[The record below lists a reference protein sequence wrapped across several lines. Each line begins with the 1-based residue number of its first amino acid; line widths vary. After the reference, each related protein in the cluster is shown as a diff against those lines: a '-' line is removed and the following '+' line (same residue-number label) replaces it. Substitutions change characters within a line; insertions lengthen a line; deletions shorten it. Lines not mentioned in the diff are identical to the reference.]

1 MTTLVELK
9 TYPELLQFR
18 EVRYVFYSL
27 DEVAGKIKSNQVA
40 LLMVVKRVGSI
51 VGSYLWLQAIHHLDT
66 IMTQIELLQ

>member
-51 VGSYLWLQAIHHLDT
+51 VGSYL
-66 IMTQIELLQ
+66 